1 MMQNGIS
8 GWAIRSM
15 RRIGV
20 VILLMGIASLAF
32 GIVLLVS
39 SNTMHSEEVEQLD
52 MELQPTTIGELKD
65 LREELRDMRH
75 GQIAPEDVEDFM
87 RSYLTVLNMEATGV
101 GEGPSFSDDVK
112 WETWNG
118 ILLQEKGLSLA
129 MLTLGTS
136 QTTQYAG
143 IGIVIAGAGIILA
156 GLMAIG
162 IGPGLTQMRK
172 TMDELSKSS

>member
-8 GWAIRSM
+8 GWAIQSM

-20 VILLMGIASLAF
+20 AILLLGVVSLAF
-32 GIVLLVS
+32 GVALLVS
-39 SNTMHSEEVEQLD
+39 ANTMHSEEVEQLD
-52 MELQPTTIGELKD
+52 IELQATTIGELKD
-65 LREELRDMRH
+65 LREDLRDKRH
-75 GQIAPEDVEDFM
+75 DQIDPEDVPEFIQ
-87 RSYLTVLNMEATGV
+87 SYLTALNIEGMGF
-101 GEGPSFSDDVK
+101 GEGPSLTDDAK

-136 QTTQYAG
+136 QTTQFAG
-143 IGIVIAGAGIILA
+143 VGIVIAGAGLILA

-172 TMDELSKSS
+172 TMDELSKSP